1 MGLSPHFLLEILWLS
16 SCLKVSFCQDGMSLH
31 RAFSSTQSGKTRAP
45 DGKVC
50 PSLPM
55 IGNFLLYMHLWS
67 VFWFWLMWWGET
79 WQLYNI
85 NKYCQRH
92 NGPKA
97 LSTLTIFNTFR
108 EDINSKATFSFGYW
122 PNKGVG
128 WGWGSDRAQIFQPFF
143 KKCIFGLFFP
153 SDWLIKTKQWSDL
166 GRKKLVLQLWLLCL
180 LYMTVFSGWLT
191 ISYSRLG
198 TTRTKWLNVSK
209 CKIQGLFLLII
220 NLL

>member
-55 IGNFLLYMHLWS
+55 IMMTYGNFLLYMHLWS

-85 NKYCQRH
+85 NKHCQRH
-92 NGPKA
+92 NGPRHWVHWQY
-97 LSTLTIFNTFR
+97 STLLGKTSIAKLRFLS
-108 EDINSKATFSFGYW
+108 DIDQIRGW
-122 PNKGVG
+122 GGVG
-128 WGWGSDRAQIFQPFF
+128 GLTVPKFFSPFSRSAFLVYFFQVIDLPRQSNDRTWVGKNFFCNYGFCACCTWPSFQAGSPFLTRGWGQLA
-143 KKCIFGLFFP
+143 P
-153 SDWLIKTKQWSDL
+153 SD
-166 GRKKLVLQLWLLCL
+166 
-180 LYMTVFSGWLT
+180 
-191 ISYSRLG
+191 
-198 TTRTKWLNVSK
+198 
-209 CKIQGLFLLII
+209 
-220 NLL
+220 